1 MIIKKITFFLIL
13 IFFQINLINATEVK
27 IVAKINNEIL
37 TNIDIENEIKYL
49 LILNTNLK
57 NLNKKELYELSKY
70 SVIRQILKKKEVV
83 KYFK

>member
-49 LILNTNLK
+49 LILNTN
-57 NLNKKELYELSKY
+57 
-70 SVIRQILKKKEVV
+70 RKKKL
-83 KYFK
+83 

>member
-57 NLNKKELYELSKY
+57 NLNKKELYELSKN
-70 SVIRQILKKKEVV
+70 SVIRQILKKK
-83 KYFK
+83 KL